1 MASVLKME
9 VIAVAGIA
17 LAIIYLTKKAG
28 GAVVDTVAENI
39 KYVDPTSSDNLAY
52 QGASSIAR
60 WLAGREDGTLG
71 DIWYDYV
78 HKGEPIPGARPD
90 PATGLIPAYN
100 LTVEEQQANLKAIRQ
115 LEAGYHGM

>member
-1 MASVLKME
+1 MASALNLE

-17 LAIIYLTKKAG
+17 LAVIYLAQKAG
-28 GAVVDTVAENI
+28 GAVVDTVKENV

-52 QGASSIAR
+52 QGASSLAR

-78 HKGEPIPGARPD
+78 HKAEPD
-90 PATGLIPAYN
+90 PVTGQPMNY
-100 LTVEEQQANLKAIRQ
+100 TKEQQEADLKAIRQ

>member
-1 MASVLKME
+1 MASELKME
-9 VIAVAGIA
+9 VIAVLGVT
-17 LAIIYLTKKAG
+17 LAVIYLTNKAA
-28 GAVVDTVAENI
+28 GAAKETVQQI
-39 KYVDPTSSDNLAY
+39 IPKIDPTSDQNLAY

-78 HKGEPIPGARPD
+78 HKGEPD
-90 PATGLIPAYN
+90 PVTGQPQNYSA
-100 LTVEEQQANLKAIRQ
+100 EQQAADLKATQQ